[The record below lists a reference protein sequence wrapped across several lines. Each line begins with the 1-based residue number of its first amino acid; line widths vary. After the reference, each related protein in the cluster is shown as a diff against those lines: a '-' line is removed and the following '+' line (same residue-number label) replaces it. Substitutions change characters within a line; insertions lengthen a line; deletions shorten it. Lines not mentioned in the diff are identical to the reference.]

1 MKSNY
6 NIIFNNIA
14 VNHEL
19 DAKECDS
26 LTTLVCDE
34 IFSPIV
40 KCTHPVGEAI
50 IYDEDEITEFDV
62 NWNRVF
68 ELRINYTGYE
78 FTCNEFIVPFEKI
91 QNIPIDFLAVEFLK
105 RLKKKFID
113 MVFVVYFFVHDGN
126 LEFRFHVFREEDGIW
141 ISDFDDFKC
150 PFLCIK
156 G

>member
-6 NIIFNNIA
+6 SVIFNNTT
-14 VNHEL
+14 NTCQL
-19 DAKECDS
+19 DAEECDL
-26 LTTLVCDE
+26 LTTSVCDE

-40 KCTHPVGEAI
+40 ECTHPVGKTI

-68 ELRINYTGYE
+68 ERRINYTGYE
-78 FTCNEFIVPFEKI
+78 FTCNEFIVPFENV
-91 QNIPIDFLAVEFLK
+91 QNIPMDFLAIEFLK

-126 LEFRFHVFREEDGIW
+126 LEFRFHVFREEDGFW
-141 ISDFDDFKC
+141 ISNFDSFKC
-150 PFLCIK
+150 PLVCIK